1 MPKTS
6 HRAFPVVVS
15 ALLGVA
21 VLSLPLAAVAL
32 SAEANRRPSRAEVFH
47 AIESFYGASWP
58 GAGPPFAKNALE
70 FGSLPRIADS
80 NANLKVVSARFDRAT
95 GRELFRLH
103 STSSPVPFEVA
114 VKMSNP
120 AGVSPK
126 SPRVLS
132 PLQSRQYLI
141 DPRHFA
147 RLRLV
152 SRDSEMLVEV
162 RPLQKGNQGDIVRVR
177 MPKNGKTFAARVT
190 GPNSLQAEF

>member
-1 MPKTS
+1 MAKSS
-6 HRAFPVVVS
+6 HRAFLAVGS
-15 ALLGVA
+15 AFLGVA
-21 VLSLPLAAVAL
+21 LLLPLAAVAV
-32 SAEANRRPSRAEVFH
+32 SAKTNRRPARAEVFH
-47 AIESFYGASWP
+47 AIESFYNDHQSGSRA
-58 GAGPPFAKNALE
+58 PFAMDALD

-80 NANLKVVSARFDRAT
+80 DANLKVISARFDRAT

-103 STSSPVPFEVA
+103 STSSPVPFEVSVKLSAPGA
-114 VKMSNP
+114 VP
-120 AGVSPK
+120 LK

-132 PLQSRQYLI
+132 APQSSQYLV

-162 RPLQKGNQGDIVRVR
+162 RPLQKGNRGDIVRVR
-177 MPKNGKTFAARVT
+177 MPKNGKTFSARVI